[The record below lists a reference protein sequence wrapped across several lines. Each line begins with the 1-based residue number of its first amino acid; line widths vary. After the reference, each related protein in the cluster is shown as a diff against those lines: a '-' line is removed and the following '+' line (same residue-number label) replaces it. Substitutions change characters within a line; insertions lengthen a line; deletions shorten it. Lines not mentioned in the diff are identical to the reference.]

1 MKIPVPIT
9 WETQLSAKGNKPEV
23 WTDLI
28 MNNTLPYMA
37 MMRNLRNILKSG
49 VTDVVH
55 QKIIEKIQNSELIA
69 KAKMFPFQYF
79 TALVEIDNLT
89 KNDDEKVQ
97 RKKYKM

>member
-1 MKIPVPIT
+1 
-9 WETQLSAKGNKPEV
+9 
-23 WTDLI
+23 

-69 KAKMFPFQYF
+69 KAKMFPF
-79 TALVEIDNLT
+79 
-89 KNDDEKVQ
+89 
-97 RKKYKM
+97 